1 MSISSK
7 ARAWTLSGCAAIS
20 LTAISVSARAEVL
33 FDSLGS
39 PNTGVMG
46 DGAEFFP
53 YPLDA
58 TFATGASAF
67 RATDIALLLNQ
78 AFFLPGDT
86 FTVSL
91 EGGAPLADLKFDPI
105 LGLNVT
111 PGEGPALGSVT
122 EPVSDLSTSLKV
134 ENFNQ
139 FANIVLKPN
148 SLYWIDLNISA
159 QSGYDGALVG
169 WGYTTDNSGFGV
181 SEGYSSFRLTDYA
194 FYPNN
199 PAFQMEVSGVA
210 GVPEPSTWAMMLL
223 GFAGLGFAGYRASD
237 RTAAPRPTS
246 QCG

>member
-223 GFAGLGFAGYRASD
+223 GFAGLGFAAYRQ
-237 RTAAPRPTS
+237 RTKLAGSTV
-246 QCG
+246 